1 MNTRNSTTVVWIN
14 TELHRCT
21 AMEEDV
27 SYPLESRS
35 PKPAPAR
42 RSDYSAL
49 KLVAVIV
56 LIAAGCAL
64 LITAGC
70 PPAVGL

>member
-1 MNTRNSTTVVWIN
+1 MNTRNRTNVVWIN

-35 PKPAPAR
+35 PTPATAR
-42 RSDYSAL
+42 RRDFSAL
-49 KLVAVIV
+49 RLVLAITLV
-56 LIAAGCAL
+56 AAGCAL